1 MEKPYTKEREKTVY
15 KSEVIVR
22 KKDKKRGKEMNGKQT
37 DRLAEKERQTVR
49 KRMNSKKTREEN

>member
-22 KKDKKRGKEMNGKQT
+22 KKDKKEEKRWTENRQT
-37 DRLAEKERQTVR
+37 DWQK
-49 KRMNSKKTREEN
+49 KRDRP